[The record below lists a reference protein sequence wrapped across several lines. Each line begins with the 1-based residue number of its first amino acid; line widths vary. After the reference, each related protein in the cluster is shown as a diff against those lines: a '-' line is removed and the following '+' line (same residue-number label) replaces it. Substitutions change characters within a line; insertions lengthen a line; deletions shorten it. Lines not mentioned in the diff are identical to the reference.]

1 MEILLALKSTAS
13 KSSNPDNDYG
23 WGIPNVCA
31 AHNLLNG
38 TNVGLNESKKSVNI
52 KLFPNPAN
60 QSLNIVLNQDP
71 QKVQLTDMLGKVIE
85 VSFTENGTNKY
96 SILLNNI
103 PKGVYFLSIKTA
115 DGLLN
120 SKFVKE

>member
-1 MEILLALKSTAS
+1 
-13 KSSNPDNDYG
+13 
-23 WGIPNVCA
+23 
-31 AHNLLNG
+31 
-38 TNVGLNESKKSVNI
+38 
-52 KLFPNPAN
+52 
-60 QSLNIVLNQDP
+60 
-71 QKVQLTDMLGKVIE
+71 MLGKVIE
-85 VSFTENGTNKY
+85 VSFIENGTNKY